1 MDELKFFRKCLFNF
15 VCFVVYFLFLSIAL
29 PPGLTLS
36 LFLLFL
42 LFLRLQIELH
52 DLAIMANLVIMAE
65 RTVCAF

>member
-1 MDELKFFRKCLFNF
+1 MNLNSSENACLILF
-15 VCFVVYFLFLSIAL
+15 VPVVYFLFLSIAL